1 MSEVKWIKITT
12 DMFDNR
18 KIKAIRKL
26 PEGNNVIL
34 IWVML
39 LSLAGRC
46 NASGMIFLT
55 ANIPY
60 TNKMLAD
67 ELDFEESV
75 ICIALDTLEKFGMIT
90 RDESLFISVNNW
102 AEYQSVDGMERIR
115 EQTRK
120 RMEDYRI
127 RKREGVTSVG
137 ESCVYCGKPAN
148 AVDHLIPKSK
158 GGPDKNWNLVP
169 CCKSCNSGKKDK
181 DLADFLNDS
190 FIYDYQGVNHE
201 LVRKNK
207 KIMAIV
213 DFIDGKY
220 VQRDVLRNS
229 YGNVTDSSISIS
241 YSLSNSNILNL
252 NILLDTYSIDYRYI
266 LDNKELL
273 DTVKEWMEY
282 KDQKKP
288 KASNQYAE
296 NGMKRFLKKVIDES
310 KKHGIENV
318 VETISDSIAN
328 NYQGVTWD
336 RLGSKKGN
344 SSYMDA
350 IRNRISEVDKWV

>member
-26 PEGNNVIL
+26 PEGNNIIL

-60 TNKMLAD
+60 TNKMLSD

-90 RDESLFISVNNW
+90 RDENLFICVNNW
-102 AEYQSVDGMERIR
+102 SEYQSVDGMERIR
-115 EQTRK
+115 EQNRIRNIEYRK
-120 RMEDYRI
+120 RKKE
-127 RKREGVTSVG
+127 KE
-137 ESCVYCGKPAN
+137 
-148 AVDHLIPKSK
+148 
-158 GGPDKNWNLVP
+158 KN
-169 CCKSCNSGKKDK
+169 DITH
-181 DLADFLNDS
+181 D
-190 FIYDYQGVNHE
+190 IT
-201 LVRKNK
+201 
-207 KIMAIV
+207 MM
-213 DFIDGKY
+213 
-220 VQRDVLRNS
+220 
-229 YGNVTDSSISIS
+229 DSSISIS

-252 NILLDTYSIDYRYI
+252 NILLDTYSIDYKYI

-273 DTVKEWMEY
+273 DTIKEWMEY

-296 NGMKRFLKKVIDES
+296 NGMKGFLKKVIRES
-310 KKHGIENV
+310 QKHGIENV
-318 VETISDSIAN
+318 IETISDSIAN

-350 IRNRISEVDKWV
+350 IRNRVSEVDKWV

>member
-26 PEGNNVIL
+26 PEGNNIIL

-55 ANIPY
+55 ENIPY

-75 ICIALDTLEKFGMIT
+75 ICIALNTLEKFGMIT
-90 RDESLFISVNNW
+90 RDENLFISVNNW
-102 AEYQSVDGMERIR
+102 AEYQSIDGMERIR

-120 RMEDYRI
+120 RV
-127 RKREGVTSVG
+127 KNFRER
-137 ESCVYCGKPAN
+137 EKQ
-148 AVDHLIPKSK
+148 KQ
-158 GGPDKNWNLVP
+158 
-169 CCKSCNSGKKDK
+169 
-181 DLADFLNDS
+181 LNGNDT
-190 FIYDYQGVNHE
+190 
-201 LVRKNK
+201 R
-207 KIMAIV
+207 
-213 DFIDGKY
+213 
-220 VQRDVLRNS
+220 
-229 YGNVTDSSISIS
+229 NVTVTDPSISYS

-252 NILLDTYSIDYRYI
+252 NYLLDKYSSNYKYI
-266 LDNKELL
+266 IDNKELL

-288 KASNQYAE
+288 KTANQYAE
-296 NGMKRFLKKVIDES
+296 KGMKGFLSKVTSQSEQY
-310 KKHGIENV
+310 GIQAV
-318 VETISDSIAN
+318 VQVINDSIAN

-336 RLGSKKGN
+336 RLDSRKGN
-344 SSYMDA
+344 TYMDA
-350 IRNRISEVDKWV
+350 IKNRVSEVDKWV

>member
-1 MSEVKWIKITT
+1 MSEVKWKQITT

-26 PEGNNVIL
+26 PEGNNIIL

-55 ANIPY
+55 ENIPY

-75 ICIALDTLEKFGMIT
+75 IYIALDTLEKFGMIS
-90 RDESLFISVNNW
+90 RNENLFISVNNW

-115 EQTRK
+115 EQNRLRNIEYRK
-120 RMEDYRI
+120 R
-127 RKREGVTSVG
+127 
-137 ESCVYCGKPAN
+137 
-148 AVDHLIPKSK
+148 
-158 GGPDKNWNLVP
+158 
-169 CCKSCNSGKKDK
+169 KKEK
-181 DLADFLNDS
+181 ENND
-190 FIYDYQGVNHE
+190 ITHD
-201 LVRKNK
+201 
-207 KIMAIV
+207 ITM
-213 DFIDGKY
+213 
-220 VQRDVLRNS
+220 
-229 YGNVTDSSISIS
+229 TDSSISIS

-252 NILLDTYSIDYRYI
+252 NYLLDKYSSNYKII
-266 LDNKELL
+266 MDNKELL

-288 KASNQYAE
+288 KTTNQYAE
-296 NGMKRFLKKVIDES
+296 KGMKGFLSKVIAQSEQY
-310 KKHGIENV
+310 GIEAV
-318 VETISDSIAN
+318 VQVINDSIAN

-336 RLGSKKGN
+336 RLDSRKGN
-344 SSYMDA
+344 TYMDA
-350 IRNRISEVDKWV
+350 IKNRVSEVDKWV

>member
-26 PEGNNVIL
+26 PEGNNIIL

-55 ANIPY
+55 ENIPY

-90 RDESLFISVNNW
+90 RDENLFISVNNW
-102 AEYQSVDGMERIR
+102 SEYQSVEGMDKIR

-120 RMEDYRI
+120 RVRDF
-127 RKREGVTSVG
+127 RER
-137 ESCVYCGKPAN
+137 EKQKK
-148 AVDHLIPKSK
+148 LIS
-158 GGPDKNWNLVP
+158 
-169 CCKSCNSGKKDK
+169 
-181 DLADFLNDS
+181 NDT
-190 FIYDYQGVNHE
+190 
-201 LVRKNK
+201 
-207 KIMAIV
+207 
-213 DFIDGKY
+213 
-220 VQRDVLRNS
+220 
-229 YGNVTDSSISIS
+229 GNVTVTETSISIS

-252 NILLDTYSIDYRYI
+252 NYLLDKYSSNYKYI
-266 LDNKELL
+266 IDNKELL
-273 DTVKEWMEY
+273 DTVREWMEY

-288 KASNQYAE
+288 KTANQYAE
-296 NGMKRFLKKVIDES
+296 KGMKGFLSKVIYQS
-310 KKHGIENV
+310 KQYGIQSV
-318 VETISDSIAN
+318 VQIINDSIAN

-336 RLGSKKGN
+336 RLDSRKGN
-344 SSYMDA
+344 TYVDA
-350 IRNRISEVDKWV
+350 INNRISEVDKWV

>member
-1 MSEVKWIKITT
+1 
-12 DMFDNR
+12 MFDNR

-26 PEGNNVIL
+26 PEGNNIIL

-46 NASGMIFLT
+46 NAFGMIFLT

-60 TNKMLAD
+60 TNKMLSD

-90 RDESLFISVNNW
+90 RDEKLFISVNNW
-102 AEYQSVDGMERIR
+102 AEYQSIDGMDRIR

-120 RMEDYRI
+120 RMEDYRA

-201 LVRKNK
+201 LVRKNR
-207 KIMAIV
+207 KIMSIV

-220 VQRDVLRNS
+220 VQKNVLRNS
-229 YGNVTDSSISIS
+229 YDNVTDSSISIS
-241 YSLSNSNILNL
+241 YSFSSSKSNIYNL
-252 NILLDTYSIDYRYI
+252 NYI
-266 LDNKELL
+266 LDNYSEEYKYITDNKELL
-273 DTVKEWMEY
+273 DAVKEWMEY

-296 NGMKRFLKKVIDES
+296 NGMKRFLKKAIDES
-310 KKHGIENV
+310 QKHGIENV

-350 IRNRISEVDKWV
+350 IRNRVSEVDKWV

>member
-26 PEGNNVIL
+26 PEGNNIIL

-75 ICIALDTLEKFGMIT
+75 IYIALDTLEKFGMIT
-90 RDESLFISVNNW
+90 RDENLFISVNNW
-102 AEYQSVDGMERIR
+102 AEYQSIDGMERIR
-115 EQTRK
+115 EQNRLRNIEYRK
-120 RMEDYRI
+120 RKKE
-127 RKREGVTSVG
+127 KE
-137 ESCVYCGKPAN
+137 
-148 AVDHLIPKSK
+148 
-158 GGPDKNWNLVP
+158 KN
-169 CCKSCNSGKKDK
+169 DITH
-181 DLADFLNDS
+181 D
-190 FIYDYQGVNHE
+190 IT
-201 LVRKNK
+201 
-207 KIMAIV
+207 MM
-213 DFIDGKY
+213 
-220 VQRDVLRNS
+220 
-229 YGNVTDSSISIS
+229 DSSISIS
-241 YSLSNSNILNL
+241 YSLSNSNIINL
-252 NILLDTYSIDYRYI
+252 NILLDTYSIDYKYI

-288 KASNQYAE
+288 KTSNQYAE
-296 NGMKRFLKKVIDES
+296 KGMKGFLSKVISQSERY
-310 KKHGIENV
+310 GIHDV
-318 VETISDSIAN
+318 VQVINDSIAN

-336 RLGSKKGN
+336 KLDSRKGSA
-344 SSYMDA
+344 YMDA
-350 IRNRISEVDKWV
+350 IKNRVSEVDNWV

>member
-26 PEGNNVIL
+26 PEGNNIIL

-90 RDESLFISVNNW
+90 RDENLFICVNNW
-102 AEYQSVDGMERIR
+102 SEYQSVDGMERIR
-115 EQTRK
+115 EQNRLRNIEYRK
-120 RMEDYRI
+120 RKKE
-127 RKREGVTSVG
+127 K
-137 ESCVYCGKPAN
+137 
-148 AVDHLIPKSK
+148 
-158 GGPDKNWNLVP
+158 KN
-169 CCKSCNSGKKDK
+169 DITH
-181 DLADFLNDS
+181 D
-190 FIYDYQGVNHE
+190 IT
-201 LVRKNK
+201 
-207 KIMAIV
+207 MM
-213 DFIDGKY
+213 
-220 VQRDVLRNS
+220 
-229 YGNVTDSSISIS
+229 DSSISYS

-252 NILLDTYSIDYRYI
+252 NYLLDKYSSNYKYI
-266 LDNKELL
+266 IDNKELI
-273 DTVKEWMEY
+273 DAVREWMEY

-288 KASNQYAE
+288 KTSNQYAE
-296 NGMKRFLKKVIDES
+296 KGMRGFLSKVISQSEQ
-310 KKHGIENV
+310 HGIQSV
-318 VETISDSIAN
+318 VEVINDSISN

-336 RLGSKKGN
+336 KIEKVKPSGKGIN
-344 SSYMDA
+344 VFDEW
-350 IRNRISEVDKWV
+350 RNA

>member
-26 PEGNNVIL
+26 PEGNNIIL

-90 RDESLFISVNNW
+90 RDENLLISVNNW

-115 EQTRK
+115 EQNRIRNIEYRK
-120 RMEDYRI
+120 R
-127 RKREGVTSVG
+127 RKEQRENNIMHDVTV
-137 ESCVYCGKPAN
+137 
-148 AVDHLIPKSK
+148 
-158 GGPDKNWNLVP
+158 
-169 CCKSCNSGKKDK
+169 
-181 DLADFLNDS
+181 
-190 FIYDYQGVNHE
+190 
-201 LVRKNK
+201 
-207 KIMAIV
+207 M
-213 DFIDGKY
+213 
-220 VQRDVLRNS
+220 
-229 YGNVTDSSISIS
+229 DSSIS
-241 YSLSNSNILNL
+241 YSVSNSFSFSKSNKSNL
-252 NILLDTYSIDYRYI
+252 DYLLDSYPEDYKYI
-266 LDNKELL
+266 TDNQELL
-273 DTVKEWMEY
+273 EAVKDWMEY

-288 KASNQYAE
+288 KTTNQYAE
-296 NGMKRFLKKVIDES
+296 KGMKGFLNKVVAQS
-310 KKHGIENV
+310 NQYGAQSV
-318 VETISDSIAN
+318 VQIINDSIAN

-336 RLGSKKGN
+336 RLDSRKGST
-344 SSYMDA
+344 YMDA
-350 IRNRISEVDKWV
+350 IKNRVSEVDKWV

>member
-1 MSEVKWIKITT
+1 
-12 DMFDNR
+12 MFDNR

-26 PEGNNVIL
+26 PEGNNIIL

-46 NASGMIFLT
+46 NAFGMIFLT

-60 TNKMLAD
+60 TNKMLSD

-90 RDESLFISVNNW
+90 RDEKLFISVNNW
-102 AEYQSVDGMERIR
+102 AEYQSIDGMDRIR

-120 RMEDYRI
+120 RMEDYRA

-201 LVRKNK
+201 LVRKNR
-207 KIMAIV
+207 KIMSIV

-220 VQRDVLRNS
+220 VQKDVLRNS
-229 YGNVTDSSISIS
+229 YDNVTDSSISIS
-241 YSLSNSNILNL
+241 YSFSSSKSNIYNL
-252 NILLDTYSIDYRYI
+252 NYI
-266 LDNKELL
+266 LDNYSEEYKYITDNKELL
-273 DTVKEWMEY
+273 DAVKEWMEY

-296 NGMKRFLKKVIDES
+296 NGMKRFLKKAIDES
-310 KKHGIENV
+310 QKHGIENV

-350 IRNRISEVDKWV
+350 IRNRVSEVDKWV